1 MIAGETVRLYE
12 KTQTGTD
19 EYGVPAYTETPV
31 DVSDVLVAPEAP
43 ADSIG
48 GASLYGTVAV
58 YTLSLP
64 KGDTHQWENS
74 TVEFHGRKWQ
84 TFGTPTEYTE
94 ANVPLRWNK
103 RVHVERIDA
112 CSIPVTL
119 ELDQPGRVDEYGE
132 PLARLKVETL
142 CRYQDSARTDLTD
155 KKALTQI
162 SGTVVIPGDVA
173 PDLPVIS
180 GGKATIF
187 GVKRTIQ
194 SGQKVR
200 YSDGSVL
207 YTEVIL
213 I

>member
-1 MIAGETVRLYE
+1 MFHTVKITLYE

-19 EYGVPAYTETPV
+19 KYGVPVYTEAPV
-31 DVSDVLVAPEAP
+31 EIEGCLVAPTSSQDKF
-43 ADSIG
+43 DSTN
-48 GASLYGTVAV
+48 LYGVQTEYQIAI
-58 YTLSLP
+58 P
-64 KGDTHQWENS
+64 KGDTHEWANRKVS
-74 TVEFHGRKWQ
+74 FFGKDWRTVGDTQEGI
-84 TFGTPTEYTE
+84 ES
-94 ANVPLRWNK
+94 NIPLAWNK
-103 RVHVERIDA
+103 KIQVERIDA

-162 SGTVVIPGDVA
+162 SGTVVIPGDIA

-200 YSDGSVL
+200 YLDGSVL
-207 YTEVIL
+207 YTEVAL